1 MFFYAHENAAFY
13 VFVRLDNFKVLCF
26 FFRRKFY
33 THKKHKN
40 HKDANKRT
48 SVMLIKMLPFLFLF
62 IYMRFV
68 LFVRVKSFVKKK
80 KKVKT
85 APMTSFILLLSSNN
99 LSNFSP
105 NFSLKIINLSAHEN
119 SALPI

>member
-1 MFFYAHENAAFY
+1 
-13 VFVRLDNFKVLCF
+13 
-26 FFRRKFY
+26 
-33 THKKHKN
+33 
-40 HKDANKRT
+40 
-48 SVMLIKMLPFLFLF
+48 MLPFLFLF

-105 NFSLKIINLSAHEN
+105 NLSLKTINLSAHEN